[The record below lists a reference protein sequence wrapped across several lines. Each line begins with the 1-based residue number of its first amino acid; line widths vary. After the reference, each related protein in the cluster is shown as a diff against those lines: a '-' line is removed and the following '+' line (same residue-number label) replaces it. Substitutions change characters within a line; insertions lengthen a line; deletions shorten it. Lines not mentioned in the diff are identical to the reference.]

1 MSKKAFLFPGQA
13 SQYVGMGSDLYERYT
28 IAQEIFKKANDILE
42 FDIATLCFDG
52 PAEELKQTRNTQPA
66 IFLHSIIVTTLL
78 RDHGIRPDMTAGHSL
93 GEYSA
98 LVAAGAISFEQGLKL
113 VRQRGKLM
121 QVAGEISP
129 GTMAAI
135 IGLSYD
141 DVKNICAEAEKQG
154 IVTVANLN
162 SPGQIVISGS
172 IEGVHKAMELAKE
185 QGAKRAIELVVS
197 GAFHSP
203 LMASSQ
209 EEFKESL
216 DQAEIENAEIP
227 VYANVTAQPVQNAG
241 EIKKLLFEQLTNPVL
256 WETSVRA
263 MLEDKATEFFEV
275 GPGNV
280 LAGLQKRIDRS
291 VHVKTVGTFDEIQAL
306 VT

>member
-13 SQYVGMGSDLYERYT
+13 SQYVGMGSDLYERYA
-28 IAQEIFKKANDILE
+28 IAREMFKKANDILE
-42 FDIATLCFDG
+42 FDITSLCFDG

-66 IFLHSIIVTTLL
+66 IFLHSIIVTTIL
-78 RDHGIRPDMTAGHSL
+78 RELGILPGMTAGHSL

-98 LVAAGAISFEQGLKL
+98 LVAAGAISFEHGLKL
-113 VRQRGKLM
+113 VRQRGMLM

-135 IGLSYD
+135 IGLSYE
-141 DVKNICAEAEKQG
+141 DVKNICAEAEQQG

-203 LMASSQ
+203 LMESSQ
-209 EEFKESL
+209 EEFKNSL
-216 DQAEIENAEIP
+216 DQAEIKNAEIP
-227 VYANVTAQPVQNAG
+227 VYANVTAQPVQNAA

-256 WETSVRA
+256 WETSARA
-263 MLEDKATEFFEV
+263 MLKDNATEFFEV

-291 VHVKTVGTFDEIQAL
+291 VQVKTVGKVDEIQTL
-306 VT
+306 ET